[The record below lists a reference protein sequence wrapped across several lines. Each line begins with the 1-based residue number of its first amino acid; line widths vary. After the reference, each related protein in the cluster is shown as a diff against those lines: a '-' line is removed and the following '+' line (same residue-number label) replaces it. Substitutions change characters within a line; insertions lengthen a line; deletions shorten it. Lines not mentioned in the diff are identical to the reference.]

1 MKNENQQSVD
11 GVSTATAITNYIMNT
26 TMPYVCVLGILV
38 YNSGI
43 EMWSNYL
50 ILPFMYFSFKYAF
63 SCGVAHV
70 LSTATEDVN
79 GRLSIQAEPKDQE

>member
-11 GVSTATAITNYIMNT
+11 NVSTATAITNYIMNT
-26 TMPYVCVLGILV
+26 IMPYVCVLGILV
-38 YNSGI
+38 YNSGV

-50 ILPFMYFSFKYAF
+50 ILPFMYFLSKYSF
-63 SCGVAHV
+63 SCGIAHV

-79 GRLSIQAEPKDQE
+79 GRLSIQAETKDQE